1 MRPFLSHKETKMLW
15 SYVKQNLI
23 DLGFEEPNYLS
34 DASALSIF
42 CTATNKA
49 RRIIS
54 GVKPLIDIVEISFK
68 RIGETTTPLS
78 EGATD
83 NPIIIDEAEVT
94 ALPGDIASYEG
105 TDYTY
110 DGTEW
115 TAKGIVY
122 FDLKA
127 ITGSFDRIEKIER
140 YYNDDINDFADYDLL
155 QGYKVALKANT
166 DGTVIVSYVR
176 KLDNITPDTPDDF
189 DIQMDYEVEHLVPLL
204 AGHYAWLDDDI
215 QKATM
220 YYNEYEQ
227 ELNRII
233 QRIQER
239 EQKQSQKMKIVGGFK
254 WH

>member
-1 MRPFLSHKETKMLW
+1 MLW

-23 DLGFEEPNYLS
+23 DLGFEESNYLS

-54 GVKPLIDIVEISFK
+54 GVKPLIDILEITFTA
-68 RIGETTTPLS
+68 IGETTTPLS

-83 NPIIIDEAEVT
+83 NPINIDGSAVT
-94 ALPGDIASYEG
+94 AMPGDIASYEG

-110 DGTEW
+110 DGSKW
-115 TAKGIVY
+115 TAKGIIY
-122 FDLKA
+122 FDLKT
-127 ITGSFDRIEKIER
+127 ITGSFERIEKIER
-140 YYNDDINDFADYDLL
+140 LLNDDINDFADYDLL
-155 QGYKVALKANT
+155 QGYKVAMKPT
-166 DGTVIVSYVR
+166 TQGTVIVSYVR

-227 ELNRII
+227 ELARVT

-239 EQKQSQKMKIVGGFK
+239 EQNQKQRMKIVGGFK

>member
-1 MRPFLSHKETKMLW
+1 MLW

-54 GVKPLIDIVEISFK
+54 GVKPLIDILEITFTA
-68 RIGETTTPLS
+68 IGETTTPLS
-78 EGATD
+78 EGATV
-83 NPIIIDEAEVT
+83 NPITIDEAEVT
-94 ALPGDIASYEG
+94 VVPGDIASYEG

-110 DGTEW
+110 DGTKW
-115 TAKGIVY
+115 TAKGIIY
-122 FDLKA
+122 FDLKT
-127 ITGSFDRIEKIER
+127 ITGSFERIVKIER
-140 YYNDDINDFADYDLL
+140 LLNDDINDFADYNLL
-155 QGYKVALKANT
+155 QGYKVAMKPT
-166 DGTVIVSYVR
+166 TQGTVIVSYVR

-227 ELNRII
+227 ELARVT

-239 EQKQSQKMKIVGGFK
+239 EQNQKQRMKIVGGFK

>member
-1 MRPFLSHKETKMLW
+1 MLW

-54 GVKPLIDIVEISFK
+54 GVKPLIDILEITFTA
-68 RIGETTTPLS
+68 IGETTTPLS

-83 NPIIIDEAEVT
+83 NPITIDGSAVT
-94 ALPGDIASYEG
+94 VVPGNIASYEG

-110 DGTEW
+110 DGSKW
-115 TAKGIVY
+115 TAKGIIY
-122 FDLKA
+122 FDLKT
-127 ITGSFDRIEKIER
+127 ITGSFERIEKIER
-140 YYNDDINDFADYDLL
+140 LLNDDINDFADYDLL
-155 QGYKVALKANT
+155 QGYKVAMKPT
-166 DGTVIVSYVR
+166 TQGTVIVSYVR
-176 KLDNITPDTPDDF
+176 KLDNITPDTPDNF

-227 ELNRII
+227 ELARVT

-239 EQKQSQKMKIVGGFK
+239 ELKQTQKMKIVGGFK

>member
-1 MRPFLSHKETKMLW
+1 MLW

-42 CTATNKA
+42 CTAANKA

-54 GVKPLIDIVEISFK
+54 GVKPLIDILEITFTA
-68 RIGETTTPLS
+68 IGETTTPLS

-83 NPIIIDEAEVT
+83 NPITIDEAPVT
-94 ALPGDIASYEG
+94 ALPGNIASYEG

-110 DGTEW
+110 DGSKW
-115 TAKGIVY
+115 TAKGIIY
-122 FDLKA
+122 FDLKT
-127 ITGSFDRIEKIER
+127 ITGSFERIVKIER
-140 YYNDDINDFADYDLL
+140 LLNDDINDFADYDLL
-155 QGYKVALKANT
+155 QGYKVAMKPT
-166 DGTVIVSYVR
+166 TQGTVIVSYIR

-227 ELNRII
+227 EFARVT

-239 EQKQSQKMKIVGGFK
+239 EQNQTQRMKIVGGFK